1 MSEVNVL
8 FCKLIYIYKSM
19 LSLML
24 AALGEKV
31 KKIVIKRELS
41 NEIRFILFLI
51 NSLFCE
57 RSEVHP

>member
-1 MSEVNVL
+1 ME
-8 FCKLIYIYKSM
+8 K
-19 LSLML
+19 
-24 AALGEKV
+24 GKV

-51 NSLFCE
+51 NSLFYE